1 MESTRTT
8 KGAGQRETG
17 QSSRLSHNSSTV
29 SNGRPG
35 GLHLKE
41 RPPLKQKD
49 SKMNRQNSIDE
60 QREMAT
66 GTDTAVAER
75 KRLAQCGFTSEEIG
89 SVLWLRQWYQSGG
102 SDRVAMVRRWEFLKL
117 LVMYGKLEA

>member
-1 MESTRTT
+1 VLTNGKRV
-8 KGAGQRETG
+8 
-17 QSSRLSHNSSTV
+17 SRLAFPKTALLYQTDAL
-29 SNGRPG
+29 G
-35 GLHLKE
+35 GLHHKE

-49 SKMNRQNSIDE
+49 SKMNIQNSIDE

-66 GTDTAVAER
+66 GTDAAVAER

-102 SDRVAMVRRWEFLKL
+102 SDRVAMVRHWEFLKL
-117 LVMYGKLEA
+117 LVMHGQLES